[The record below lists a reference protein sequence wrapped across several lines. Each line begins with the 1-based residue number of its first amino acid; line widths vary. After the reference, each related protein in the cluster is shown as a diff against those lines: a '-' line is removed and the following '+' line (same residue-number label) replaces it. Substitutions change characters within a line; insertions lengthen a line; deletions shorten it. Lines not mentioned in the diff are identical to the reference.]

1 MRAATSSE
9 VSQSASPN
17 ASPSTRVTPVVL
29 HGDLAFVS
37 GQLPRSGGVIQS
49 CGKVG
54 DRVDVAAARAA
65 AGLCAAACLDV
76 LAGAVGE
83 GNIVQVL
90 KITGFVASAPGFTA
104 QGAVIDGA
112 SDMLLARLGPEAG
125 AHARSAIGV
134 AELPHGASVEV
145 EMIAAIR
152 RPVEV

>member
-1 MRAATSSE
+1 MPEA
-9 VSQSASPN
+9 
-17 ASPSTRVTPVVL
+17 ASPSAPPSARVTPVVV
-29 HGDLAFVS
+29 HGGLAFVS
-37 GQLPRSGGVIQS
+37 GQLPRSGGVIQL

-54 DRVDVAAARAA
+54 GEVDIAAAHAA

-83 GNIVQVL
+83 DHIIRVL
-90 KITGFVASAPGFTA
+90 KITGFVASAPGFTG

-112 SDMLLARLGPEAG
+112 SDVLLARLGPEIG

-145 EMIAAIR
+145 EMIAAVR
-152 RPVEV
+152 CPAEA

>member
-1 MRAATSSE
+1 MLQAVSSGAAP
-9 VSQSASPN
+9 SA
-17 ASPSTRVTPVVL
+17 RVTPVVL
-29 HGDLAFVS
+29 HGNLAFVS

-49 CGKVG
+49 RGKVG
-54 DRVDVAAARAA
+54 DAVDLATARAA
-65 AGLCAAACLDV
+65 AELCAAACLDV

-83 GNIVQVL
+83 GNIVRVL

-112 SDMLLARLGPEAG
+112 SDMLLARLGPEVG

-145 EMIAAIR
+145 EMIAAVR
-152 RPVEV
+152 RPVEAGTRPT